1 MADKIDGLKFLK
13 SLSDS
18 SKKVAKEQYA
28 KDLTKEKRKALLDN
42 EKKEF
47 KEKLKK
53 EKETGSEA
61 QKRLFDELKKVKSSI
76 TSSGKPIYELDF
88 PIRKDKKS
96 SEFGTEDFPQ
106 QAYQNYIISTM
117 RGKPGTPTRIGMDKM
132 DNIKEKISI
141 SERAIKSGLPYNQQS
156 IAENL
161 TKKKQEL
168 RDLFFRPEVDPQK
181 AEYLA
186 SMALREYAK
195 KTFPE
200 YYKARQDAIAN
211 D

>member
-1 MADKIDGLKFLK
+1 MARLNAKQLQKKFEENLPK
-13 SLSDS
+13 R
-18 SKKVAKEQYA
+18 KKANYA
-28 KDLTKEKRKALLDN
+28 RDLQKQKRKALLED

-47 KEKLKK
+47 QNKIKK
-53 EKETGSEA
+53 ETETGAEA

-76 TSSGKPIYELDF
+76 SSSGKPIYESDF
-88 PIRKDKKS
+88 PVIRNKKS
-96 SEFGTEDFPQ
+96 SDFSAEDYPL
-106 QAYQNYIISTM
+106 QAFQEYIISLD

-132 DNIKEKISI
+132 DDIRKKINV
-141 SERAIKSGLPYNQQS
+141 SERAIKSGLPYNQQG

-168 RDLFFRPEVDPQK
+168 RDLFFRPGVDPQR

-186 SMALREYAK
+186 SMALRRYAK
-195 KTFPE
+195 KTFPD